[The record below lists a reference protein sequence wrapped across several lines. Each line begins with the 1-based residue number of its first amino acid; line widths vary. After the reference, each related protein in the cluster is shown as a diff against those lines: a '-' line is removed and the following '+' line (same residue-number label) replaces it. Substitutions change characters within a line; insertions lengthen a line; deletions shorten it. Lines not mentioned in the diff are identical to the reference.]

1 MIVELLGPM
10 AVGKSTIAPL
20 VARRLGIADYQG
32 QGFHGL
38 DNEPLTSGQLWS
50 DRILSVFRRP
60 GLFISAA
67 RRDRG
72 DVKMRIGFALNLC
85 RRDRFVAMA
94 ARTASGVIGG
104 GPVHAIA
111 QRGAWVETDLT
122 PLGRKVTRAD
132 VYVRLVTDP
141 TEVQR
146 RLPTREYFPK
156 EYVDRHG
163 EWIQR
168 YDEMVLAMLADL
180 GRPIVEVDANEAPE
194 VVAEAIATALGPLTE
209 TKGG

>member
-1 MIVELLGPM
+1 M

-20 VARRLGIADYQG
+20 VAQRLGIADYQG

-38 DNEPLTSGQLWS
+38 DNQPLTAGQLWS
-50 DRILSVFRRP
+50 DRVLSVVRRP
-60 GLFISAA
+60 GLFVSAA
-67 RRDRG
+67 RQDKG

-111 QRGAWVETDLT
+111 QRGAWIETDLT
-122 PLGRKVTRAD
+122 PLGRQVTRAD
-132 VYVRLVTDP
+132 VYVRLVADP
-141 TEVQR
+141 AEVQR
-146 RLPTREYFPK
+146 RLSTREHFPQ

-163 EWIQR
+163 EWIER
-168 YDEMVLAMLADL
+168 YDEMVTAILADL
-180 GRPIVEVDANEAPE
+180 GRPLVEVDANDAPE
-194 VVAEAIATALGPLTE
+194 IVADSVSAGLGPLIDV
-209 TKGG
+209 KGG